1 LSPETTDVP
10 RTSAAGEGWSLRR
23 LGRDAIVY
31 GAGVVL
37 SRAVSFL
44 LLPVYTRYLSP
55 ADFGL
60 LQLLQILID
69 VVSIAVSAGTTAGVL
84 RFYFKAP
91 TEEERNRVV
100 ITAFYLL
107 GGLNLFGAIV
117 LTPLAP
123 LLWKHALGGAG
134 SPILIPLAACNFVL
148 EACFTVPLLLMQARR
163 KAALYSTV
171 TIAKLTLGLTLNV
184 LFVVGFG
191 KGVAGILLANLIANL
206 AVGTGLVAW
215 MIRQTGWRPS
225 PSAARDLRRFGLP
238 HQAMSAGT
246 FVLTFGDR
254 WFLQA
259 YQGLAVVGLYGLAYQ
274 FGFVL
279 VNLTSAPYFRAWAP
293 HRLALAT
300 TLPREARD
308 ARYNQAVRYLNLIV
322 ISAAVGISI
331 YAWPLIALVSAPAFR
346 PAAALVPVLL
356 AAFVVQIW
364 TDVVALGIEV
374 SEKTRYAS
382 YATWISVIAI
392 LALYALLIPRWAG
405 LGAALATLGGNL
417 VRLAFFLRFSQRL
430 WPVSWDFKGPLRM
443 AAVGAAVVAIER
455 SITPVSWIAQV
466 AVASLLYALFAVVI
480 WAWVLTP
487 RERALLLGLL
497 RSPASAFA
505 WMASA

>member
-1 LSPETTDVP
+1 LTPETSEAT
-10 RTSAAGEGWSLRR
+10 RATAGGEAWSLRR
-23 LGRDAIVY
+23 LGRDAAVY

-44 LLPVYTRYLSP
+44 LLPLYTRYLTP

-84 RFYFKAP
+84 RFYFKAT
-91 TEEERNRVV
+91 TEEERGRVV

-107 GGLNLFGAIV
+107 GGLNLLGAIL

-123 LLWKHALGGAG
+123 FLWKHALGGAG
-134 SPILIPLAACNFVL
+134 SPVLIPLAACNFVL
-148 EACFTVPLLLMQARR
+148 EACLTVPLLLMQARR
-163 KAALYSTV
+163 RPGLYSTV
-171 TIAKLTLGLTLNV
+171 TLSKLTLGLALNV

-191 KGVAGILLANLIANL
+191 KGVAGILVANVIANVV
-206 AVGTGLVAW
+206 VGLGLVVW
-215 MIRQTGWRPS
+215 MIGQTGWRPS
-225 PSAARDLRRFGLP
+225 ASAARDLRRFGIP
-238 HQAMSAGT
+238 HQWMSAGT
-246 FVLTFGDR
+246 FILTFGDR

-259 YQGLAVVGLYGLAYQ
+259 YHGLAVVGLYGLAYQ

-308 ARYNQAVRYLNLIV
+308 ARYNQAFRYLNLLV
-322 ISAAVGISI
+322 ITAAAGISL

-346 PAAALVPVLL
+346 PAALLVPLLL

-374 SEKTRYAS
+374 SEKTKYAS
-382 YATWISVIAI
+382 YATWISVVAI
-392 LALYALLIPRWAG
+392 LALYALLIPRWG
-405 LGAALATLGGNL
+405 GMGAAVATLGGNL
-417 VRLAFFLRFSQRL
+417 VRLAFFLRFAQRL
-430 WPVSWDFKGPLRM
+430 WPVGWEWQGPLRM
-443 AAVGAAVVAIER
+443 AAVAAVIVAIEK

-466 AVASLLYALFAVVI
+466 TVATALFAVFAGVT
-480 WAWVLTP
+480 WALVLNA
-487 RERALLLGLL
+487 RERAQLAGFV
-497 RSPASAFA
+497 RSPGSAFS